1 MTLGRSSFLISG
13 HDKDTHRMV
22 HVHVVMTPTG
32 TCKDEGSIGMNVRY
46 KVRAKTVSSLI
57 YWFMIRVLKYKDR

>member
-1 MTLGRSSFLISG
+1 
-13 HDKDTHRMV
+13 MV